1 MTNQVKIVPELRL
14 PEFDGEWE
22 EKILSQLLEI
32 KSGKV
37 YKETEYTS
45 EGIFSFSNMSE
56 IGVVITFSWFQL
68 RNKIGINW
76 TKLTR
81 IWHVKHPTYSFRWGC
96 CLL

>member
-32 KSGKV
+32 KSTKV

-56 IGVVITFSWFQL
+56 IGVVITFS
-68 RNKIGINW
+68 
-76 TKLTR
+76 
-81 IWHVKHPTYSFRWGC
+81 
-96 CLL
+96 

>member
-37 YKETEYTS
+37 YKEIEYTS

-56 IGVVITFSWFQL
+56 IGVVITFS
-68 RNKIGINW
+68 
-76 TKLTR
+76 
-81 IWHVKHPTYSFRWGC
+81 
-96 CLL
+96 

>member
-56 IGVVITFSWFQL
+56 IGIVITFS
-68 RNKIGINW
+68 
-76 TKLTR
+76 
-81 IWHVKHPTYSFRWGC
+81 
-96 CLL
+96 

>member
-37 YKETEYTS
+37 YKETEYAS

-56 IGVVITFSWFQL
+56 IGVVITFS
-68 RNKIGINW
+68 
-76 TKLTR
+76 
-81 IWHVKHPTYSFRWGC
+81 
-96 CLL
+96 